1 MSELIARSRRSRII
15 TSLAVALLVL
25 LGSTAPA
32 QAQFDEVKENA
43 NDAMQ
48 DAPTT
53 PITKEQAEAHI
64 ATLDEVHAQHYAD
77 EQPLSQMRGHGILGY
92 SSGLEPAQEALA
104 TYQAV
109 EAALPEVR
117 PIVRTFAENYG
128 TTSRDIEQSFEELGM
143 DVHWSVA
150 SRFKDLYQALENY
163 DKDRMASADM
173 MAKNAKDVLRLAD
186 DFSPKVRM
194 QRLGEQQEIL
204 DIAREI
210 APNHAEINQLRVEVA
225 ERFAAEAEDIQ
236 EEIDAAT
243 WKGHAA
249 GAPTGL
255 ADDALAY
262 LRADRDWGGREG
274 EEVLAVAVRGDWQ
287 VAERDILGRVIRWR
301 LPVHVA
307 TTNAEKRSTYDA
319 ASVYEVSLVAE
330 EGAPGAAPKQ
340 PPFDGFWV
348 GDNWMIRLAAVPQQ

>member
-1 MSELIARSRRSRII
+1 MSPRILRSI
-15 TSLAVALLVL
+15 TGLAIALLVL

-32 QAQFDEVKENA
+32 QAQLDKVREKA

-48 DAPTT
+48 DAPAT
-53 PITKEQAEAHI
+53 PITKEQAETHI
-64 ATLDEVHAQHYAD
+64 ATLNEVHAQHYAD
-77 EQPLSQMRGHGILGY
+77 EQPLSQMRGHGILAY
-92 SSGLEPAQEALA
+92 SSGLEPAQDALT

-109 EAALPEVR
+109 EEILPEVR
-117 PIVRTFAENYG
+117 PIVRTFAETYG
-128 TTSRDIEQSFEELGM
+128 TTSRDIERSFEDLGM
-143 DVHWSVA
+143 DVEWQVA
-150 SRFKDLYQALENY
+150 SRFKDLYQALQNY
-163 DKDRMASADM
+163 EKDRAASADM
-173 MAKNAKDVLRLAD
+173 MAQNAKDVLRLAD
-186 DFSPKVRM
+186 DFSPKLRM
-194 QRLGEQQEIL
+194 QHLSEQQEIL
-204 DIAREI
+204 KIAHEI
-210 APNHAEINQLRVEVA
+210 APNHAEINQLRVAVS

-236 EEIDAAT
+236 QEIDAAT
-243 WKGHAA
+243 WKGHAS

-255 ADDALAY
+255 ADDALTY

-301 LPVHVA
+301 LPLHVA

-330 EGAPGAAPKQ
+330 QGAPGAAPKQ